1 MRLSRSALVNFLTIL
16 GLGLVGA
23 GLVWLATPAPATAQC
38 GSQASSCKNCHEV
51 NQNHPVN
58 TSGQWHVDHAFGDFC
73 QFCHGGNVQSND
85 AAAAHSAMFYPLDDP
100 QLSCAACHP
109 ADFGQRAQ
117 TYGDVLGVTV
127 GSGTAA
133 SGTTGNDQ
141 QAVDLAATAIYAP
154 PPLAAQGE
162 AVNLIDY
169 GVRYQRDVLGQQPSP
184 NWKNGL
190 LAGLAVV
197 LTVASGGVL
206 WRFEGLGRTIQELRQ
221 APFLVGDPTAPKP
234 TRPTA
239 IPGLDRPVE
248 ERDLDESHEKKGS

>member
-1 MRLSRSALVNFLTIL
+1 
-16 GLGLVGA
+16 
-23 GLVWLATPAPATAQC
+23 
-38 GSQASSCKNCHEV
+38 
-51 NQNHPVN
+51 
-58 TSGQWHVDHAFGDFC
+58 
-73 QFCHGGNVQSND
+73 
-85 AAAAHSAMFYPLDDP
+85 
-100 QLSCAACHP
+100 
-109 ADFGQRAQ
+109 
-117 TYGDVLGVTV
+117 VTV

-141 QAVDLAATAIYAP
+141 QAVDLTATAIYAP

-248 ERDLDESHEKKGS
+248 ERNLDESHEKKGS